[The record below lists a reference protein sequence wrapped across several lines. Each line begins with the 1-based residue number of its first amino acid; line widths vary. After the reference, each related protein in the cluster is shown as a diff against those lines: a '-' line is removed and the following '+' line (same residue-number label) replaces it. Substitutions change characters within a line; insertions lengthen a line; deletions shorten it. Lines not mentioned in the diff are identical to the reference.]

1 MKEGKLKSEGG
12 VKMHIEHSF
21 NFDKEINRRDTNAI
35 KWDVAENELPMWVAD
50 MDFEAAPA
58 IRKALDKRFKHGI
71 FGYAD
76 ITDEWY
82 EAYINWWKHRHDF
95 IMQKDWL
102 IFTTGIV
109 PAISSLV
116 RKLTTPAEK
125 VLIQTPVYNIFFNS
139 ILNNGRVALESPL
152 MLKNNRYEMDFELLE
167 KDLSDPQTTLMI
179 LCNPHNPCGRI
190 WTKEELVKVAKLCK
204 KYGVTIIS
212 DEIHCDLTVN
222 GRKYVP
228 FASVSDIAKE
238 ISITCMSPGK
248 SFNIAGLNTAAVSVP
263 NEILRN
269 KVKRSLNTDEV
280 AEPNAFATEAA
291 VAAYTG
297 GGEWLDALNG
307 YLDES
312 RKIVLD
318 FIKEEIPELK
328 VIEKEATYLFWIDVR
343 GLKNA
348 GKGFA
353 KDLRFTTGLYLI
365 DGKVYGKAGE
375 GFIRMNIACTRKN
388 LKDGL
393 ERLKTGVRLWEDS
406 H

>member
-1 MKEGKLKSEGG
+1 
-12 VKMHIEHSF
+12 MHIEHSF
-21 NFDKEINRRDTNAI
+21 NFDKEINRRNTNAE
-35 KWDVAENELPMWVAD
+35 KWKVEENELPMWVAD

-58 IRKALDKRFKHGI
+58 IRKVLETRFKHGI
-71 FGYAD
+71 FGYAG

-82 EAYINWWKHRHDF
+82 QAYIGWWKHRHNF
-95 IMQKDWL
+95 TLQKDWL
-102 IFTTGIV
+102 IFTTGVV
-109 PAISSLV
+109 PAISSVV

-152 MLKNNRYEMDFELLE
+152 VLKNNRYEMDFEQLE
-167 KDLSDPQTTLMI
+167 KDLSDTQTTLMI
-179 LCNPHNPCGRI
+179 LCNPQNPGGRI
-190 WTKEELVKVAKLCK
+190 WTKEELIKVAKLCK
-204 KYGVTIIS
+204 KYGVTVIS
-212 DEIHCDLTVN
+212 DEVHCDLTVY
-222 GRKYVP
+222 GKKYVP
-228 FASVSDIAKE
+228 FASVSDTARE

-248 SFNIAGLNTAAVSVP
+248 SFNIAGLHTAAVSVP

-269 KVKRSLNTDEV
+269 KVNRGLNTDEV
-280 AEPNAFATEAA
+280 AEPNAFAIEAA
-291 VAAYTG
+291 VAAYSEG
-297 GGEWLDALNG
+297 AEWLDALNG

-318 FIKEEIPELK
+318 FISDEIPEIK

-353 KDLRFTTGLYLI
+353 KELRLTTGLYLT
-365 DGKVYGKAGE
+365 DGRAYGKAGE
-375 GFIRMNIACTRKN
+375 GFIRMNIACTKKN

>member
-1 MKEGKLKSEGG
+1 MR
-12 VKMHIEHSF
+12 IEHSF
-21 NFDKEINRRDTNAI
+21 NFDKEINRRNTKAE
-35 KWDVAENELPMWVAD
+35 KWKVEENELPMWVAD
-50 MDFEAAPA
+50 MDFEAAPV
-58 IRKALDKRFKHGI
+58 IRKALETRFKHGI
-71 FGYAD
+71 FGYSG

-82 EAYINWWKHRHDF
+82 EAYIGWWKHRHNF
-95 IMQKDWL
+95 TLQKDWL
-102 IFTTGIV
+102 IFTTGVV
-109 PAISSLV
+109 PAISSMV

-152 MLKNNRYEMDFELLE
+152 VLKNNRYEMDFEQLE
-167 KDLSDPQTTLMI
+167 KDLSDTQTTLMI
-179 LCNPHNPCGRI
+179 LCNPQNPGGRI
-190 WTKEELVKVAKLCK
+190 WTKEELIRVAKLCK
-204 KYGVTIIS
+204 KYGVTVIS
-212 DEIHCDLTVN
+212 DEVHCDLTVK
-222 GRKYVP
+222 GKKYVP
-228 FASVSDIAKE
+228 FASVSDTARE

-248 SFNIAGLNTAAVSVP
+248 SFNIAGLHTAAVSVP

-269 KVKRSLNTDEV
+269 KVNRGLNTDEV
-280 AEPNAFATEAA
+280 AEPNAFAIEAA
-291 VAAYTG
+291 VAAYSG
-297 GGEWLDALNG
+297 GAEWLDALNG

-318 FIKEEIPELK
+318 FIAGEIPEIK

-353 KDLRFTTGLYLI
+353 KELRLTTGLYLI
-365 DGKVYGKAGE
+365 DGRAYGKAGE
-375 GFIRMNIACTRKN
+375 GFIRMNIACTKKN

>member
-1 MKEGKLKSEGG
+1 MKEGKLSLEGG
-12 VKMHIEHSF
+12 DDMHIEHSF
-21 NFDKEINRRDTNAI
+21 NFDKEINRRNTNAE
-35 KWDVAENELPMWVAD
+35 KWKVEENELPMWVAD

-58 IRKALDKRFKHGI
+58 IRKVLESRFKHGI
-71 FGYAD
+71 FGYAG

-82 EAYINWWKHRHDF
+82 EAYIGWWKRRHNF
-95 IMQKDWL
+95 TMQKDWL
-102 IFTTGIV
+102 IFTTGVV
-109 PAISSLV
+109 PAISSMV

-152 MLKNNRYEMDFELLE
+152 VLKNNRYEMDFEQLE
-167 KDLSDPQTTLMI
+167 KDLSDTQTTLMI
-179 LCNPHNPCGRI
+179 LCNPQNPGGRI
-190 WTKEELVKVAKLCK
+190 WTKEELIRVAKLCK
-204 KYGVTIIS
+204 KYGVTVIS
-212 DEIHCDLTVN
+212 DEVHCDLTVN
-222 GRKYVP
+222 GKKYVP
-228 FASVSDIAKE
+228 FASVSDTARE

-248 SFNIAGLNTAAVSVP
+248 SFNIAGLHTAAVSVP

-269 KVKRSLNTDEV
+269 KVNRGLNTDEV
-280 AEPNAFATEAA
+280 AEPNAFAIEAA
-291 VAAYTG
+291 VAAYSG
-297 GGEWLDALNG
+297 GDEWLDALNG

-318 FIKEEIPELK
+318 FIAGEIPEIK

-353 KDLRFTTGLYLI
+353 KELRLTTGLYLT

-375 GFIRMNIACTRKN
+375 GFIRMNIACTQKN

>member
-1 MKEGKLKSEGG
+1 MKEGKPKLEGG
-12 VKMHIEHSF
+12 VKVHIEHSF
-21 NFDKEINRRDTNAI
+21 NFDKEINRRNTNAE
-35 KWDVAENELPMWVAD
+35 KWKVEENELPMWVAD
-50 MDFEAAPA
+50 MDFEAAPV
-58 IRKALDKRFKHGI
+58 IRKALETRFKHGV
-71 FGYAD
+71 FGYSG
-76 ITDEWY
+76 ITDDWY
-82 EAYINWWKHRHDF
+82 QAYIGWWKHRHNF
-95 IMQKDWL
+95 TLQKDWL
-102 IFTTGIV
+102 IFTTGVV
-109 PAISSLV
+109 PAISSIV

-152 MLKNNRYEMDFELLE
+152 VLKNNRYEMDFEQLE
-167 KDLSDPQTTLMI
+167 KDLSDAQTTLMI
-179 LCNPHNPCGRI
+179 LCNPQNPGGRI
-190 WTKEELVKVAKLCK
+190 WTKEELIRVAELCK
-204 KYGVTIIS
+204 KYGVTVIS
-212 DEIHCDLTVN
+212 DEVHCDLTVN
-222 GRKYVP
+222 GKKYVP
-228 FASVSDIAKE
+228 FASVSDTARE

-248 SFNIAGLNTAAVSVP
+248 SFNIAGLHTAAVSVP

-269 KVKRSLNTDEV
+269 KVNRGLNTDEV
-280 AEPNAFATEAA
+280 AEPNAFAIEAA
-291 VAAYTG
+291 VAAYSEG
-297 GGEWLDALNG
+297 AEWLDALNG

-318 FIKEEIPELK
+318 FISDEIPEIK

-353 KDLRFTTGLYLI
+353 KDLRLTTGLYLT
-365 DGKVYGKAGE
+365 DGKAYGKAGE

>member
-1 MKEGKLKSEGG
+1 MKEGKLSLEGG
-12 VKMHIEHSF
+12 ADMRIEHSF
-21 NFDKEINRRDTNAI
+21 NFDKEINRRNTNAE
-35 KWDVAENELPMWVAD
+35 KWKVEENELPMWVAD

-58 IRKALDKRFKHGI
+58 IRKALESRFKHGI
-71 FGYAD
+71 FGYAG

-82 EAYINWWKHRHDF
+82 EAYIGWWKHRHNF
-95 IMQKDWL
+95 TMQKDWL
-102 IFTTGIV
+102 IFTTGVV
-109 PAISSLV
+109 PAISSMV

-152 MLKNNRYEMDFELLE
+152 VLKNNRYEMDFEQLE
-167 KDLSDPQTTLMI
+167 KDLSDTQTTLMI
-179 LCNPHNPCGRI
+179 LCNPQNPGGRI
-190 WTKEELVKVAKLCK
+190 WTKEELIRVAKLCK
-204 KYGVTIIS
+204 KYGVTVIS
-212 DEIHCDLTVN
+212 DEVHCDLTVN
-222 GRKYVP
+222 GKKYVP
-228 FASVSDIAKE
+228 FASVSDTARE

-248 SFNIAGLNTAAVSVP
+248 SFNIAGLHTAAVSVP

-269 KVKRSLNTDEV
+269 KVNRGLNTDEV
-280 AEPNAFATEAA
+280 AEPNAFAIEAA
-291 VAAYTG
+291 VAAYSRG
-297 GGEWLDALNG
+297 AEWLDALNG

-318 FIKEEIPELK
+318 FISGEIPEIK

-353 KDLRFTTGLYLI
+353 KELRLTTGLYLI
-365 DGKVYGKAGE
+365 DGKAYGKAGE
-375 GFIRMNIACTRKN
+375 GFIRMNIACTKKN

>member
-1 MKEGKLKSEGG
+1 
-12 VKMHIEHSF
+12 MHIEHSF
-21 NFDKEINRRDTNAI
+21 NFDKEINRRNTNAE
-35 KWDVAENELPMWVAD
+35 KWKVEENELPMWVAD
-50 MDFEAAPA
+50 MDFEAAPV
-58 IRKALDKRFKHGI
+58 IRKALEAGLKHGI
-71 FGYAD
+71 FGYAG

-82 EAYINWWKHRHDF
+82 QAYIGWWKHRHNF
-95 IMQKDWL
+95 TMQKDWL
-102 IFTTGIV
+102 IFTTGVV
-109 PAISSLV
+109 PAISSMV

-152 MLKNNRYEMDFELLE
+152 VLKNNRYEMDFKQLE
-167 KDLSDPQTTLMI
+167 KDLSDTQTTLMI
-179 LCNPHNPCGRI
+179 LCNPQNPGGRI
-190 WTKEELVKVAKLCK
+190 WTKKELIRVAELCK
-204 KYGVTIIS
+204 KCGVTVIS
-212 DEIHCDLTVN
+212 DEVHCDLTV
-222 GRKYVP
+222 GGKKYVP
-228 FASVSDIAKE
+228 FASVSDTARE

-248 SFNIAGLNTAAVSVP
+248 AFNIAGLHTAAVSVP

-269 KVKRSLNTDEV
+269 KVNRGLNTDEV
-280 AEPNAFATEAA
+280 AEPNAFAIEAA

-297 GGEWLDALNG
+297 GAEWLDALNG

-318 FIKEEIPELK
+318 FIADQIPEIK

-353 KDLRFTTGLYLI
+353 KDLRLTTGLYLT
-365 DGKVYGKAGE
+365 DGRAYGKAGE
-375 GFIRMNIACTRKN
+375 GFLRMNIACTKKN

>member
-1 MKEGKLKSEGG
+1 
-12 VKMHIEHSF
+12 MHIEHSF
-21 NFDKEINRRDTNAI
+21 NFDKEINRRNTNAE
-35 KWDVAENELPMWVAD
+35 KWKVEKNELPMWVAD

-58 IRKALDKRFKHGI
+58 IRKVLETRFKHGI
-71 FGYAD
+71 FGYAG

-82 EAYINWWKHRHDF
+82 EAYIGWWKHRHNF
-95 IMQKDWL
+95 TMQKDWL
-102 IFTTGIV
+102 IFTTGVV
-109 PAISSLV
+109 PAISSMV

-152 MLKNNRYEMDFELLE
+152 VLKNNRYEMDFEQLE
-167 KDLSDPQTTLMI
+167 KDLSDTQTTLMI
-179 LCNPHNPCGRI
+179 LCNPQNPGGRI
-190 WTKEELVKVAKLCK
+190 WTKKELIRVAELCK
-204 KYGVTIIS
+204 KYGVTVIS
-212 DEIHCDLTVN
+212 DEVHCDLTV
-222 GRKYVP
+222 GGKKYVP
-228 FASVSDIAKE
+228 FASVSDTARE

-248 SFNIAGLNTAAVSVP
+248 SFNIAGLHTAAVSVP

-269 KVKRSLNTDEV
+269 KVNRGLNTDEV
-280 AEPNAFATEAA
+280 AEPNAFAIEAA
-291 VAAYTG
+291 VAAYSG
-297 GGEWLDALNG
+297 GAEWLDALNG

-318 FIKEEIPELK
+318 FIADEIPEIK
-328 VIEKEATYLFWIDVR
+328 VIEKEATYLFWLDVR

-353 KDLRFTTGLYLI
+353 KELRLTTGLYLT

-375 GFIRMNIACTRKN
+375 GFIRMNIACTQKN
-388 LKDGL
+388 LRDGL

>member
-1 MKEGKLKSEGG
+1 MR
-12 VKMHIEHSF
+12 IEHSF
-21 NFDKEINRRDTNAI
+21 NFDKEINRRNTNAE
-35 KWDVAENELPMWVAD
+35 KWKVEKNELPMWVAD

-58 IRKALDKRFKHGI
+58 IRKALESRFKHGI
-71 FGYAD
+71 FGYAG

-82 EAYINWWKHRHDF
+82 EAYIGWWKHRHNF
-95 IMQKDWL
+95 NMQKDWL
-102 IFTTGIV
+102 IFTTGVV
-109 PAISSLV
+109 PAISSMV

-152 MLKNNRYEMDFELLE
+152 VLKNNRYEMDFEQLE
-167 KDLSDPQTTLMI
+167 KDLSDTQTTLMI
-179 LCNPHNPCGRI
+179 LCNPQNPGGRI
-190 WTKEELVKVAKLCK
+190 WTKEELIRVAKLCK
-204 KYGVTIIS
+204 KYGVTVIS
-212 DEIHCDLTVN
+212 DEVHCDLTVK
-222 GRKYVP
+222 GKKYVP
-228 FASVSDIAKE
+228 FASVSDTARE

-248 SFNIAGLNTAAVSVP
+248 SFNIAGLHTAAVSVP

-269 KVKRSLNTDEV
+269 KVNRGLNTDEV
-280 AEPNAFATEAA
+280 AEPNAFAIEAA
-291 VAAYTG
+291 VAAYSG
-297 GGEWLDALNG
+297 GAEWLDALNG

-318 FIKEEIPELK
+318 FIAGEIPEIK

-353 KDLRFTTGLYLI
+353 KELRLTTGLYLI
-365 DGKVYGKAGE
+365 DGRAYGKAGE
-375 GFIRMNIACTRKN
+375 GFIRMNIACTKKN

>member
-1 MKEGKLKSEGG
+1 MKEGKLSLEGG
-12 VKMHIEHSF
+12 ADMRIEHSF
-21 NFDKEINRRDTNAI
+21 NFDKEINRRNTNAE
-35 KWDVAENELPMWVAD
+35 KWKVEENELPMWVAD

-58 IRKALDKRFKHGI
+58 IRKALEARFKHGI
-71 FGYAD
+71 FGYAG

-82 EAYINWWKHRHDF
+82 EAYIGWWKHRHNF
-95 IMQKDWL
+95 TMQKDWL
-102 IFTTGIV
+102 IFTTGVV
-109 PAISSLV
+109 PAISSMV

-152 MLKNNRYEMDFELLE
+152 VLKNNRYEMDFEQLE
-167 KDLSDPQTTLMI
+167 KDLSDTQTTLMI
-179 LCNPHNPCGRI
+179 LCNPQNPGGRI
-190 WTKEELVKVAKLCK
+190 WTKEELIRVAKLCK
-204 KYGVTIIS
+204 KYGVTVIS
-212 DEIHCDLTVN
+212 DEVHCDLTVN
-222 GRKYVP
+222 GKKYVP
-228 FASVSDIAKE
+228 FASVSDTARE

-248 SFNIAGLNTAAVSVP
+248 SFNIAGLHTAAVSVP

-269 KVKRSLNTDEV
+269 KVNRGLNTDEV
-280 AEPNAFATEAA
+280 AEPNAFAIEAA
-291 VAAYTG
+291 VAAYSRG
-297 GGEWLDALNG
+297 AEWLDALNG

-318 FIKEEIPELK
+318 FIAGEIPEIK

-353 KDLRFTTGLYLI
+353 KELRLTTGLYLI
-365 DGKVYGKAGE
+365 DGRAYGKAGE
-375 GFIRMNIACTRKN
+375 GFIRMNIACTKKN

>member
-1 MKEGKLKSEGG
+1 MKEGKLSLEGG
-12 VKMHIEHSF
+12 ADMHIEHSF
-21 NFDKEINRRDTNAI
+21 NFDKEINRRNTNAE
-35 KWDVAENELPMWVAD
+35 KWKVEKNELPMWVAD

-58 IRKALDKRFKHGI
+58 IRKVLETRFKHGI
-71 FGYAD
+71 FGYAG

-82 EAYINWWKHRHDF
+82 EAYIGWWKHRHNF
-95 IMQKDWL
+95 TMQKDWL
-102 IFTTGIV
+102 IFTTGVV
-109 PAISSLV
+109 PTISSMV

-152 MLKNNRYEMDFELLE
+152 VLKNNRYEMDFEQLE
-167 KDLSDPQTTLMI
+167 KDLSDTQTTLMI
-179 LCNPHNPCGRI
+179 LCNPQNPGGRI
-190 WTKEELVKVAKLCK
+190 WTKEELIRVAELCK
-204 KYGVTIIS
+204 KYGVTVIS
-212 DEIHCDLTVN
+212 DEVHCDLTVN
-222 GRKYVP
+222 GKKYVP
-228 FASVSDIAKE
+228 FASVSETARE

-248 SFNIAGLNTAAVSVP
+248 SFNIAGLHTAAVSVP

-269 KVKRSLNTDEV
+269 KVNRGLNTDEV

-291 VAAYTG
+291 VAAYSG
-297 GGEWLDALNG
+297 GAEWLDALNG

-318 FIKEEIPELK
+318 FIADEIPEIK
-328 VIEKEATYLFWIDVR
+328 VIEKEATYLFWLDVR

-353 KDLRFTTGLYLI
+353 KELRLTTGLYLT
-365 DGKVYGKAGE
+365 DGKAYGKAGE
-375 GFIRMNIACTRKN
+375 GFIRMNIACTKKN
-388 LKDGL
+388 LRDGL

>member
-1 MKEGKLKSEGG
+1 MKEGKPKLEGG
-12 VKMHIEHSF
+12 VKVHIEHSF
-21 NFDKEINRRDTNAI
+21 NFDKEINRRNTNAE
-35 KWDVAENELPMWVAD
+35 KWKVEENELPMWVAD
-50 MDFEAAPA
+50 MDFEAAPV
-58 IRKALDKRFKHGI
+58 IRKALETRFKHGV
-71 FGYAD
+71 FGYSG
-76 ITDEWY
+76 ITDDWY
-82 EAYINWWKHRHDF
+82 QAYIGWWKHRHNF
-95 IMQKDWL
+95 TLQKDWL
-102 IFTTGIV
+102 IFTTGVV
-109 PAISSLV
+109 PAISSMV

-152 MLKNNRYEMDFELLE
+152 VLKNNRYEMDFKQLE
-167 KDLSDPQTTLMI
+167 KDLSDSQTTLMI
-179 LCNPHNPCGRI
+179 LCNPQNPGGRI
-190 WTKEELVKVAKLCK
+190 WTKEELIKVAELCK
-204 KYGVTIIS
+204 KHGVTVIS
-212 DEIHCDLTVN
+212 DEVHCDLTV
-222 GRKYVP
+222 GGKKYVP
-228 FASVSDIAKE
+228 FASVSETTRE

-248 SFNIAGLNTAAVSVP
+248 AFNIAGLHTAAVSVP

-269 KVKRSLNTDEV
+269 KVNRGLNTDEV
-280 AEPNAFATEAA
+280 AEPNAFAIEAA
-291 VAAYTG
+291 VAAYSG
-297 GGEWLDALNG
+297 GAEWLDALNG

-312 RKIVLD
+312 RKMVLD
-318 FIKEEIPELK
+318 YIAGEIPEIK

-353 KDLRFTTGLYLI
+353 KELRLTTGLYLT
-365 DGKVYGKAGE
+365 DGRAYGKAGE

>member
-1 MKEGKLKSEGG
+1 
-12 VKMHIEHSF
+12 MHIEHSF
-21 NFDKEINRRDTNAI
+21 NFDKEINRRNTNAE
-35 KWDVAENELPMWVAD
+35 KWKVEGNELPMWVAD

-58 IRKALDKRFKHGI
+58 IRKALETRFKHGI
-71 FGYAD
+71 FGYAG

-82 EAYINWWKHRHDF
+82 EAYIGWWKHRHNF
-95 IMQKDWL
+95 TMQKDWL
-102 IFTTGIV
+102 IFTTGVV
-109 PAISSLV
+109 PAISSMV

-125 VLIQTPVYNIFFNS
+125 VILQTPVYNIFFNS

-152 MLKNNRYEMDFELLE
+152 VFKNNRYEMDFEQLE
-167 KDLSDPQTTLMI
+167 KDLSDIQTTLMI
-179 LCNPHNPCGRI
+179 LCNPQNPGGRI
-190 WTKEELVKVAKLCK
+190 WTKEELIRVAELCK
-204 KYGVTIIS
+204 KYGVTVIS
-212 DEIHCDLTVN
+212 DEVHCDLTVN
-222 GRKYVP
+222 GNKYVP
-228 FASVSDIAKE
+228 FASVSETARE

-248 SFNIAGLNTAAVSVP
+248 SFNIAGLHTAAVSVP

-269 KVKRSLNTDEV
+269 KVNRGLNTDEV
-280 AEPNAFATEAA
+280 AEPNAFAIEAA

-297 GGEWLDALNG
+297 GAEWLDALNG

-318 FIKEEIPELK
+318 FIADEIPEIK
-328 VIEKEATYLFWIDVR
+328 IIEKEATYLFWIDVR

-353 KDLRFTTGLYLI
+353 KELRLTTGLYLI
-365 DGKVYGKAGE
+365 DGKAYGKVGE
-375 GFIRMNIACTRKN
+375 GFVRMNIACTKKN

>member
-1 MKEGKLKSEGG
+1 MKEGKPKLEGG

-21 NFDKEINRRDTNAI
+21 NFDKEINRRNTNAE
-35 KWDVAENELPMWVAD
+35 KWKVEENELPMWVAD
-50 MDFEAAPA
+50 MDFEAAPV
-58 IRKALDKRFKHGI
+58 IRKALETRFKHGV
-71 FGYAD
+71 FGYSG
-76 ITDEWY
+76 ITDDWY
-82 EAYINWWKHRHDF
+82 QAYIGWWKHRHNF
-95 IMQKDWL
+95 TLQKDWL
-102 IFTTGIV
+102 IFTTGVV
-109 PAISSLV
+109 PAISSMV

-152 MLKNNRYEMDFELLE
+152 VLKNNRYEMDFEQLE
-167 KDLSDPQTTLMI
+167 KDLSDTQTTLMI
-179 LCNPHNPCGRI
+179 LCNPQNPGGRI
-190 WTKEELVKVAKLCK
+190 WTKEELIRVAKLCK
-204 KYGVTIIS
+204 KYGVTVIS
-212 DEIHCDLTVN
+212 DEVHCDLTVN
-222 GRKYVP
+222 GKKYVP
-228 FASVSDIAKE
+228 FASVSDTARE

-248 SFNIAGLNTAAVSVP
+248 SFNIAGLHTAAVSVP

-269 KVKRSLNTDEV
+269 KVNRGLNTDEV
-280 AEPNAFATEAA
+280 AEPNAFAIEAA
-291 VAAYTG
+291 VAAYSG
-297 GGEWLDALNG
+297 GAEWLDALNG

-318 FIKEEIPELK
+318 FIADEIPEIK
-328 VIEKEATYLFWIDVR
+328 VIKKEATYLFWLDVR

-353 KDLRFTTGLYLI
+353 KELRLTTGLYLT
-365 DGKVYGKAGE
+365 DGKAYGKAGE

>member
-1 MKEGKLKSEGG
+1 
-12 VKMHIEHSF
+12 MHIEHSF
-21 NFDKEINRRDTNAI
+21 NFDKEINRRNTNAE
-35 KWDVAENELPMWVAD
+35 KWKVEENELPMWVAD

-58 IRKALDKRFKHGI
+58 IRKALEARFKHGI
-71 FGYAD
+71 FGYAG

-82 EAYINWWKHRHDF
+82 EAYIGWWKHRHNF
-95 IMQKDWL
+95 TMQKDWL
-102 IFTTGIV
+102 IFTTGV
-109 PAISSLV
+109 VHAISSMV

-152 MLKNNRYEMDFELLE
+152 VLKNNRYEMDFEQLE
-167 KDLSDPQTTLMI
+167 KDLSDTQTTLMI
-179 LCNPHNPCGRI
+179 LCNPQNPGGRI
-190 WTKEELVKVAKLCK
+190 WTKEELIRVAKLCK
-204 KYGVTIIS
+204 KYGVTVIS
-212 DEIHCDLTVN
+212 DEVHCDLTVN
-222 GRKYVP
+222 GKKYVP
-228 FASVSDIAKE
+228 FASVSDTARE

-248 SFNIAGLNTAAVSVP
+248 SFNIAGLHTAAVSVP

-269 KVKRSLNTDEV
+269 KVNRGLNTDEV
-280 AEPNAFATEAA
+280 AEPNAFAIEAA
-291 VAAYTG
+291 VAAYSEG
-297 GGEWLDALNG
+297 AGWFDALNG

-318 FIKEEIPELK
+318 FIAGEIPEIK

-353 KDLRFTTGLYLI
+353 KELRLTTGLYLI
-365 DGKVYGKAGE
+365 DGRAYGKAGE
-375 GFIRMNIACTRKN
+375 GFIRMNIACTKKN

>member
-1 MKEGKLKSEGG
+1 MKEGKPKLEGG
-12 VKMHIEHSF
+12 VKVHIEHSF
-21 NFDKEINRRDTNAI
+21 NFDKEIKRRNTNAE
-35 KWDVAENELPMWVAD
+35 KWKVDENELPMWVVD
-50 MDFEAAPA
+50 MDFEAAPV
-58 IRKALDKRFKHGI
+58 IRKALETRFKHGV
-71 FGYAD
+71 FGYSG

-82 EAYINWWKHRHDF
+82 QAYIGWWKHRHNF
-95 IMQKDWL
+95 TLQKDWL
-102 IFTTGIV
+102 IFTTGVV
-109 PAISSLV
+109 PAISSMV

-152 MLKNNRYEMDFELLE
+152 VLKNNRYEIDFEQLE
-167 KDLSDPQTTLMI
+167 KDLSDTQTTLMI
-179 LCNPHNPCGRI
+179 LCNPQNPGGRI
-190 WTKEELVKVAKLCK
+190 WTKEELIRVAELCK
-204 KYGVTIIS
+204 KYGVTVIS
-212 DEIHCDLTVN
+212 DEVHCDLTVN
-222 GRKYVP
+222 GKKYVP
-228 FASVSDIAKE
+228 FASVSDTARE

-248 SFNIAGLNTAAVSVP
+248 AFNIAGLHTAAVSVP

-269 KVKRSLNTDEV
+269 KVNRGLNTDEV
-280 AEPNAFATEAA
+280 AEPNAFAIEAA
-291 VAAYTG
+291 VAAYSG
-297 GGEWLDALNG
+297 GAEWLDALNG

-318 FIKEEIPELK
+318 F
-328 VIEKEATYLFWIDVR
+328 IEKEATYLFWIDVR

-353 KDLRFTTGLYLI
+353 KDLRLTTGLYLT
-365 DGKVYGKAGE
+365 DGKAYGKAGE

>member
-1 MKEGKLKSEGG
+1 MKEGKPKLEGG
-12 VKMHIEHSF
+12 VKVHIEHSF
-21 NFDKEINRRDTNAI
+21 NFDKEINRRNTNAI

-50 MDFEAAPA
+50 MDFEAAPV
-58 IRKALDKRFKHGI
+58 IRKALETRFKHGV
-71 FGYAD
+71 FGYSG
-76 ITDEWY
+76 ITDDWY
-82 EAYINWWKHRHDF
+82 QAYIGWWKHRHNF
-95 IMQKDWL
+95 TLQKDWL
-102 IFTTGIV
+102 IFTTGVV
-109 PAISSLV
+109 PAISSMV

-152 MLKNNRYEMDFELLE
+152 VLKNNRYEMDFEQLE
-167 KDLSDPQTTLMI
+167 KDLSDAQTTLMI
-179 LCNPHNPCGRI
+179 LCNPQNPGGRI
-190 WTKEELVKVAKLCK
+190 WTKEELIRVAKLCK
-204 KYGVTIIS
+204 KCGVTVIS
-212 DEIHCDLTVN
+212 DEVHCDLTV
-222 GRKYVP
+222 GGKKYVP
-228 FASVSDIAKE
+228 FASVSETARE

-248 SFNIAGLNTAAVSVP
+248 AFNIAGLHTAAVSVP

-269 KVKRSLNTDEV
+269 KVNRGLNTDEV
-280 AEPNAFATEAA
+280 AEPNAFAIEAA
-291 VAAYTG
+291 VAAYSG
-297 GGEWLDALNG
+297 GAEWLDALNG

-318 FIKEEIPELK
+318 YIAGEIPEIK

-353 KDLRFTTGLYLI
+353 KELRLTTGLYLT
-365 DGKVYGKAGE
+365 DGRAYGKAGE
-375 GFIRMNIACTRKN
+375 GFIRMNIACTKKN

>member
-1 MKEGKLKSEGG
+1 MR
-12 VKMHIEHSF
+12 IEHSF
-21 NFDKEINRRDTNAI
+21 NFDKEINRRNTNAE
-35 KWDVAENELPMWVAD
+35 KWKVEENELPMWVAD

-58 IRKALDKRFKHGI
+58 IRKALESRFKHGI
-71 FGYAD
+71 FGYAG

-82 EAYINWWKHRHDF
+82 EAYIGWWKHRHNF
-95 IMQKDWL
+95 NMQKDWL
-102 IFTTGIV
+102 IFTTGVV
-109 PAISSLV
+109 PAISSMV

-139 ILNNGRVALESPL
+139 ILNNGRVTLESPL
-152 MLKNNRYEMDFELLE
+152 VLKNNRYEMDFEQLE
-167 KDLSDPQTTLMI
+167 KDLSDTQTTLMI
-179 LCNPHNPCGRI
+179 LCNPQNPGGRI
-190 WTKEELVKVAKLCK
+190 WTKEELIRVAKLCK
-204 KYGVTIIS
+204 KYGVTVIS
-212 DEIHCDLTVN
+212 DEVHCDLTVN
-222 GRKYVP
+222 GKKYVP
-228 FASVSDIAKE
+228 FASVSDTARE

-248 SFNIAGLNTAAVSVP
+248 SFNIAGLHTAAVSVP

-269 KVKRSLNTDEV
+269 KVNRGLNTDEV
-280 AEPNAFATEAA
+280 AEPNAFAIEAA
-291 VAAYTG
+291 VAAYSG
-297 GGEWLDALNG
+297 GAEWLDALNG

-312 RKIVLD
+312 RKMVLD
-318 FIKEEIPELK
+318 YIAGEIPEIK

-353 KDLRFTTGLYLI
+353 KELRLTTGLYLT
-365 DGKVYGKAGE
+365 DGRAYGKAGE
-375 GFIRMNIACTRKN
+375 GFIRMNIACTKKN

>member
-1 MKEGKLKSEGG
+1 MKEGKLSLEGG
-12 VKMHIEHSF
+12 ADMRIEHSF
-21 NFDKEINRRDTNAI
+21 NFDKEINRRNTNAE
-35 KWDVAENELPMWVAD
+35 KWKVEENELPMWVAD

-58 IRKALDKRFKHGI
+58 IRKALESRFKHGI
-71 FGYAD
+71 FGYAG

-82 EAYINWWKHRHDF
+82 EAYIGWWKHRHNF
-95 IMQKDWL
+95 TMQKDWL
-102 IFTTGIV
+102 IFTTGVV
-109 PAISSLV
+109 PAISSMV

-152 MLKNNRYEMDFELLE
+152 VLKNNRYEMDFEQLE
-167 KDLSDPQTTLMI
+167 KDLSDTQTTLMI
-179 LCNPHNPCGRI
+179 LCNPQNPGGRI
-190 WTKEELVKVAKLCK
+190 WTKEELIRVAKLCK
-204 KYGVTIIS
+204 KYGVTVIS
-212 DEIHCDLTVN
+212 DEVHCDLTVN
-222 GRKYVP
+222 GKKYVP
-228 FASVSDIAKE
+228 FASVSDTARE

-248 SFNIAGLNTAAVSVP
+248 SFNIAGLHTAAVSVP

-269 KVKRSLNTDEV
+269 KVNRGLNTDEV
-280 AEPNAFATEAA
+280 AEPNAFAIEAA
-291 VAAYTG
+291 VAAYSG
-297 GGEWLDALNG
+297 GAEWLDALNG

-318 FIKEEIPELK
+318 FIAGEIPEIK

-353 KDLRFTTGLYLI
+353 KELRLTTGLYLI
-365 DGKVYGKAGE
+365 DGRAYGKAGE
-375 GFIRMNIACTRKN
+375 GFIRMNIACTKKN